1 MNRILIILTLVLLA
15 FAVTAFPQSATQT
28 PSQRI
33 VATVNGE
40 EITQETLNTASQLS
54 QIIQS
59 LFNSHYLFVE
69 TLFTTEEGKSFID
82 RYQRTVLDR
91 LIDNRLLIQQAK
103 ALKIPVDESQI
114 DQQVTAQLNQIMQQN
129 QLTLEQIDDILK
141 QRGSSLEEY
150 KADIAN
156 SVREQLLV
164 QGLQAFI
171 TKDAGVTEDEITA
184 YYNDH
189 QSDYTDDSGTVSP
202 LADVHDQIRDA
213 LLRQAKSK
221 LWDDWFAK
229 VKKEAKIEIS
239 L

>member
-1 MNRILIILTLVLLA
+1 LNRILIILTLVLLA
-15 FAVTAFPQSATQT
+15 FAVTAFPQSATP

-103 ALKIPVDESQI
+103 ALEIPVDESQI

>member
-1 MNRILIILTLVLLA
+1 
-15 FAVTAFPQSATQT
+15 
-28 PSQRI
+28 
-33 VATVNGE
+33 
-40 EITQETLNTASQLS
+40 
-54 QIIQS
+54 
-59 LFNSHYLFVE
+59 
-69 TLFTTEEGKSFID
+69 
-82 RYQRTVLDR
+82 
-91 LIDNRLLIQQAK
+91 
-103 ALKIPVDESQI
+103 
-114 DQQVTAQLNQIMQQN
+114 
-129 QLTLEQIDDILK
+129 
-141 QRGSSLEEY
+141 
-150 KADIAN
+150 
-156 SVREQLLV
+156 VREQLLV

-229 VKKEAKIEIS
+229 VKKEAKIEIN